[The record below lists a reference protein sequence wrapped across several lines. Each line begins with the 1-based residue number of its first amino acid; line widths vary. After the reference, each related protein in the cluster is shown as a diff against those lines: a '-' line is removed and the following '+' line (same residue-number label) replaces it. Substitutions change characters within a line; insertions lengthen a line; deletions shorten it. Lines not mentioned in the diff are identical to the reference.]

1 MGFNAALCSSE
12 LIALVI
18 TDNEAMF
25 DYQTNRFVGSKHQLI
40 ALRTARRSLETQY
53 AEMMKRCAEKVTEL
67 CKLEKQTWQIIDTL
81 NEKCDAMVMQ
91 IDTTAEQQVC
101 TIVIIIRF

>member
-1 MGFNAALCSSE
+1 M
-12 LIALVI
+12 
-18 TDNEAMF
+18 
-25 DYQTNRFVGSKHQLI
+25 
-40 ALRTARRSLETQY
+40 
-53 AEMMKRCAEKVTEL
+53 TEL